1 MILMCSTTQYV
12 VGTGN
17 RKGLLCRECVDG
29 YGPGVFSLDLKCA
42 NCSKMSTGT
51 AIILYLLIKTI
62 PITLLFACVA
72 MFHIN
77 ITSGPLLGYMIFCQ
91 FYVWGT
97 KVYTFIVD
105 YILLNSDKA
114 LTLLEFTSLTLC
126 DFWNLNF
133 FTLLIPPFCI
143 SKVLTTA
150 HLELLDLYS
159 PIYLLMLFVFTC
171 IIIEHYPHKTI
182 IQKLWKPFNILISKI
197 NHKQVGKDSV
207 VHAFATVIL
216 LSSATNLYILAILSK
231 ETFILSYFA
240 NGTCQRYKDTVYI
253 DSSVTYYSHRHVI
266 YICIAVIP
274 CIFLVIIPSIL
285 LFVYPTRLYRFSSRF
300 ISARKRLAITAFTEA
315 LNNSFK
321 DSLNGTHDYRALA
334 GLVLITFPVGV
345 IINFTVWKIM
355 LYLHSYNRSLINAHI
370 CFGSSFLIASVRP
383 CKSKL
388 ANLSLS
394 YHLMMM
400 GVLGITC
407 YLWSNDLSTG
417 TKVLKY
423 TIIIIPLIS
432 HLLVL
437 AWLIRSIIRCIYSR
451 WVYKII
457 YINTNTYAS
466 LPAESDATI
475 KY

>member
-1 MILMCSTTQYV
+1 M
-12 VGTGN
+12 
-17 RKGLLCRECVDG
+17 
-29 YGPGVFSLDLKCA
+29 
-42 NCSKMSTGT
+42 
-51 AIILYLLIKTI
+51 
-62 PITLLFACVA
+62 
-72 MFHIN
+72 
-77 ITSGPLLGYMIFCQ
+77 
-91 FYVWGT
+91 
-97 KVYTFIVD
+97 
-105 YILLNSDKA
+105 
-114 LTLLEFTSLTLC
+114 
-126 DFWNLNF
+126 
-133 FTLLIPPFCI
+133 
-143 SKVLTTA
+143 
-150 HLELLDLYS
+150 
-159 PIYLLMLFVFTC
+159 
-171 IIIEHYPHKTI
+171 
-182 IQKLWKPFNILISKI
+182 
-197 NHKQVGKDSV
+197 
-207 VHAFATVIL
+207 
-216 LSSATNLYILAILSK
+216 
-231 ETFILSYFA
+231 
-240 NGTCQRYKDTVYI
+240 
-253 DSSVTYYSHRHVI
+253 
-266 YICIAVIP
+266 IP

-300 ISARKRLAITAFTEA
+300 VSARKRLAITAFAEA

-355 LYLHSYNRSLINAHI
+355 LYLHRSLIHAHI

-457 YINTNTYAS
+457 YINTNTCNS
-466 LPAESDATI
+466 VLPRFPSSQKPPFSNAHVQYIMMTRVI
-475 KY
+475 MTMI

>member
-1 MILMCSTTQYV
+1 MHLRQLFFYHQQQTST
-12 VGTGN
+12 
-17 RKGLLCRECVDG
+17 
-29 YGPGVFSLDLKCA
+29 SL
-42 NCSKMSTGT
+42 
-51 AIILYLLIKTI
+51 
-62 PITLLFACVA
+62 
-72 MFHIN
+72 
-77 ITSGPLLGYMIFCQ
+77 Q
-91 FYVWGT
+91 FYRR
-97 KVYTFIVD
+97 KH
-105 YILLNSDKA
+105 
-114 LTLLEFTSLTLC
+114 SL
-126 DFWNLNF
+126 
-133 FTLLIPPFCI
+133 
-143 SKVLTTA
+143 
-150 HLELLDLYS
+150 
-159 PIYLLMLFVFTC
+159 
-171 IIIEHYPHKTI
+171 
-182 IQKLWKPFNILISKI
+182 
-197 NHKQVGKDSV
+197 
-207 VHAFATVIL
+207 
-216 LSSATNLYILAILSK
+216 
-231 ETFILSYFA
+231 LSYFA

-285 LFVYPTRLYRFSSRF
+285 LSVYPTRLYRFSSRF
-300 ISARKRLAITAFTEA
+300 VSARKRLAITAFTEA

-321 DSLNGTHDYRALA
+321 DGLNGTHDYRVLA

-355 LYLHSYNRSLINAHI
+355 LYLNRSLINAHI

-457 YINTNTYAS
+457 YINTNMPLYLQKVMQLS
-466 LPAESDATI
+466 SI
-475 KY
+475 KHTVWMKALCCQRNHFAPYYSNTCLLVKNTTNCTQ